1 MASGPR
7 DCACPS
13 QPSARSLSG
22 PAPDG
27 SSATTPSAGRGR
39 KRTIWQRES
48 TVAGRAR
55 AWLRIRM
62 ITVRPGGSSSVLRN
76 ACGAAP
82 VMVSASSTMKTLHGA
97 SAGRSA
103 AILSSSRI
111 LSTRIAGV
119 PLGLLAGGVGP
130 TRCTSGCMPRS
141 ARPAAA
147 PPSGATSALAKAR
160 AVVRRPTPWGPMNAH
175 AWATR
180 PLSRARRSMSTASSC
195 PRIASS
201 ATRRLMP
208 LEPLEPLAH
217 GAHAGGMQRVL
228 GLRGVQHDEATLL
241 GPRDLEIAVA
251 HAAMEGEIHLLES
264 IEGAIADPPHAL
276 GGIEVE
282 EQGQIG
288 HHPTRGESIEIANG
302 LEVHAAAETLIGQ
315 GGVGVAVGDD
325 DGAAAQSGTD
335 HLRDVLL
342 PRRHEEK
349 SLGEGGGRNAF
360 HLEEA
365 ANGRAERGAIGLARE
380 NDLAPLAA
388 EPIGE
393 EATVGGLAGAF
404 HTLEGDEEPTHGA
417 TLTH

>member
-208 LEPLEPLAH
+208 LESLAH

-251 HAAMEGEIHLLES
+251 HAAMEGEIHLL
-264 IEGAIADPPHAL
+264 
-276 GGIEVE
+276 
-282 EQGQIG
+282 
-288 HHPTRGESIEIANG
+288 ESIEIANG

-349 SLGEGGGRNAF
+349 SLGEGSGRNAF
-360 HLEEA
+360 HL
-365 ANGRAERGAIGLARE
+365 
-380 NDLAPLAA
+380 
-388 EPIGE
+388 
-393 EATVGGLAGAF
+393 V
-404 HTLEGDEEPTHGA
+404 EGDEEPTHGA